1 MGRIESGA
9 QSYDPAVPD
18 PLVRPFRPDDAATAT
33 ALLYES
39 SGGMYD
45 RYAGNRKLAERAIGR
60 ALTRDG
66 STASAEVVW
75 VAELDGDVVGVMA
88 AMPYDEWTP
97 RAHQFLRATLRSIP
111 PWRWPRAL
119 WLYRASGRTAPE
131 PPQACF
137 YVDSLATATPHRRL
151 GVARALL
158 AEAERQATAR
168 GLQSVALDTWID
180 NKPARALYVSEGFE
194 EVAYTPAVSG
204 LPGGVSLLKELR

>member
-1 MGRIESGA
+1 
-9 QSYDPAVPD
+9 
-18 PLVRPFRPDDAATAT
+18 
-33 ALLYES
+33 
-39 SGGMYD
+39 MYD

-66 STASAEVVW
+66 NTASAEVVW
-75 VAELDGDVVGVMA
+75 VAEMDGRVAGVMA

-97 RAHQFLRATLRSIP
+97 RAHHFLRATLRSIP
-111 PWRWPRAL
+111 PWRWPAAL

-137 YVDSLATATPHRRL
+137 YVDSLATATAERRR

-158 AEAERQATAR
+158 AEAERQATDR
-168 GLQSVALDTWID
+168 GLRSVALDTWID
-180 NKPARALYVSEGFE
+180 NKPARALYLSEGFE
-194 EVAYTPAVSG
+194 EVAYTPALSG